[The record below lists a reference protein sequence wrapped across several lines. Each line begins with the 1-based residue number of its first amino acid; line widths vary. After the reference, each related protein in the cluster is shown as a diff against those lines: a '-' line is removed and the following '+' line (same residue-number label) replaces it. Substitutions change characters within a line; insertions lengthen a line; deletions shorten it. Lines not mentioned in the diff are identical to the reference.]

1 MPRSSRHWLLAL
13 CLLALAAGAG
23 ALWLRAEVF
32 LAGANDAQVS
42 LEVPAG
48 ASLRGVLGELQARG
62 AVHHSRLLEW
72 YARWKFPGQPMLKTG
87 HYLIPPHVGQL
98 DLLAQLREG
107 RVVLEQFTVIEGWTF
122 LQMRRALDAA
132 TTIAH
137 DWQKLSDAE
146 VMARLG
152 HAGLHP
158 EGRFFP
164 DTYRF
169 GAGTTDSTVYQLA
182 FARME
187 QELEQAWSQRAT
199 DLWLHNADELL
210 TFASIVEKETGRD
223 DEREKVA
230 AVFLNRLRKGMRL
243 QSDPTIIYGLGTSYD
258 GDLRTR
264 DMTTDTPYNSYTRGG
279 LPPTPIS
286 LPGARSLQAATH
298 PHAFDALFFVASSR
312 CDGTHH
318 FSATYEEHEQ
328 EVQKYIH
335 STCGRR

>member
-1 MPRSSRHWLLAL
+1 MPRSSRHWLPVL
-13 CLLALAAGAG
+13 CLLALAGGAT
-23 ALWLRAEVF
+23 ALWLRSELSRAGDNDAEV
-32 LAGANDAQVS
+32 S
-42 LEVPAG
+42 LQVPAG

-87 HYLIPPHVGQL
+87 RYLIPPHVAPQ

-122 LQMRRALDAA
+122 LQMRRALDADA
-132 TTIAH
+132 AVAH
-137 DWQKLSDAE
+137 DWQKLPDAE

-169 GAGTTDSTVYQLA
+169 AAGTADSTVYQLA

-187 QELEQAWSQRAT
+187 KELAQAWSQRAP
-199 DLWLHNADELL
+199 DLSLHSADELL
-210 TFASIVEKETGRD
+210 IFASIVEKETGRD

-230 AVFLNRLRKGMRL
+230 AVFLNRLRSSMRL
-243 QSDPTIIYGLGTSYD
+243 QSDPTIIYGLGAAYD
-258 GDLRTR
+258 GDLRNR
-264 DMTTDTPYNSYTRGG
+264 DMTTDTPYNTYTRSG

-298 PHAFDALFFVASSR
+298 PHEFDALYFVASSK

-318 FSATYEEHEQ
+318 FSMTYPEHEA

-335 STCGRR
+335 SACGRR